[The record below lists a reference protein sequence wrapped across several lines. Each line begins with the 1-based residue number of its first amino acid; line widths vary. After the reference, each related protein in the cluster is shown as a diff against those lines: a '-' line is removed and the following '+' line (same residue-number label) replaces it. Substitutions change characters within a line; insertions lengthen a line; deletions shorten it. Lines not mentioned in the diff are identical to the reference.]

1 MSKLL
6 GLVIAASAA
15 IFAAACGGDTGNTSN
30 NGANKAATNAN
41 TTANAAKP
49 AEEDRIKSIFAMK
62 GERMPDDKKLAE
74 QKREFVNTIHL
85 YLKRTPENLNFN
97 WDERFKNPLEQK
109 LEEGEHTLFITLASA
124 AGKKIEP
131 GDYVATEDE
140 DAAEKAPKDKPLAII
155 TLIRP
160 DGAKRLKGNVK
171 VTSVDPIISYSFNEK
186 PDAPGLTSMAYGAP
200 FKN

>member
-1 MSKLL
+1 MK
-6 GLVIAASAA
+6 GLFVTIVFTMA
-15 IFAAACGGDTGNTSN
+15 IFAIACGGDAANTSN
-30 NGANKAATNAN
+30 NAANTSAN

-74 QKREFVNTIHL
+74 QKRDFVNTIHL
-85 YLKRTPENLNFN
+85 FLKRVPENQNFN
-97 WDERFKNPLEQK
+97 WEERFKDPLQQK
-109 LEEGEHTLFITLASA
+109 LDEGEHTLFITLASA
-124 AGKKIEP
+124 AGKKLEP
-131 GDYVATEDE
+131 GDYVAIEDD
-140 DAAEKAPKDKPLAII
+140 DAADKAPKDKPLAII
-155 TLIRP
+155 TIIRP

-171 VTSVDPIISYSFNEK
+171 VTSVEPVISYSFNEK

>member
-1 MSKLL
+1 MNKLFTM
-6 GLVIAASAA
+6 VIALSAA

-30 NGANKAATNAN
+30 NGANKPAANAK
-41 TTANAAKP
+41 TSANAAKP

-97 WDERFKNPLEQK
+97 WEERFKNPLEQK

-124 AGKKIEP
+124 AGKKLEP

-140 DAAEKAPKDKPLAII
+140 DAADKAPKDKTLAII
-155 TLIRP
+155 TIIRP

>member
-140 DAAEKAPKDKPLAII
+140 DAAEKAPIDKPLAII

-160 DGAKRLKGNVK
+160 DGAKRLNGNVK